1 MTTRSTLLGCFASVL
16 ALSGCFEEPLPEP
29 EATETGGDATEGV
42 TTSTSTD
49 PSATSIGSATDSA
62 DSGSTSPA
70 MTTIGPMDTG
80 SDSTTSMVTATDTG
94 ESTGPGDPCEPVCAG
109 LACGDQEMCNCGMC
123 SAMATCAD
131 DQSYCG
137 LPVGF
142 YNPFADQAQVFGEVQ
157 LGFRFQIFE
166 NRTVRRLGVIA
177 GGAGA
182 EVRMALYGHDGN
194 GPSNR
199 IVQTGAVM
207 LYAMGNNE
215 FDVGA
220 TELAP
225 GDYWVMLHTNGP
237 APLRR
242 TPNLDNNYEIAVRGG
257 IPFGD
262 GFPMSMTDE
271 MVVTDYRYNLYMVV
285 ED

>member
-1 MTTRSTLLGCFASVL
+1 MTTRSTLLGCLASVL
-16 ALSGCFEEPLPEP
+16 VLPGCFEEPLPDP
-29 EATETGGDATEGV
+29 AATETGGDATESA
-42 TTSTSTD
+42 TTTSTD
-49 PSATSIGSATDSA
+49 PSATSLGSATDSA
-62 DSGSTSPA
+62 DSGSTSVSV
-70 MTTIGPMDTG
+70 TTIEPPMETG
-80 SDSTTSMVTATDTG
+80 SESTTSEGTATD

-109 LACGDQEMCNCGMC
+109 LACGDQEMCSCGEC
-123 SAMATCAD
+123 NAMATCSD

-142 YNPFADQAQVFGEVQ
+142 YNVFADQTQVFGEVQ

-166 NRTVRRLGVIA
+166 NRTVRRLGAIA

-207 LYAMGNNE
+207 LYAEGNNE

-220 TELAP
+220 TALAP

-262 GFPMSMTDE
+262 GFPMDMNDE
-271 MVVTDYRYNLYMVV
+271 MVLMDYRYNLYMVV